1 MINFSFL
8 KKELMEMIRTPKLII
23 IATVFVFFSLIGPLS
38 AKYMNELI
46 EMFASD
52 IEISFPDPTHLQSW
66 EQFFS
71 NFTSISM
78 IVFLILITGT
88 VVSEKAKGSVYLV
101 LTKNVTRTSFILC
114 KIIAGFMLFTAM
126 FLISVLITWYY
137 TWILFDNVVYDGLWI
152 SLLSIYTLGLFFTI
166 AAVLISILFKTTT
179 HAALV
184 AFGAYA
190 LLNILT
196 ILTDLNRFNP
206 AGSATLSMRMLT
218 GDDVTGSIITNVIT
232 SIVLTVVLIITSTH
246 IFKKQEL

>member
-71 NFTSISM
+71 NITSISM
-78 IVFLILITGT
+78 IVFLILMTGT

-101 LTKNVTRTSFILC
+101 LTKNVTRSSFILC
-114 KIIAGFMLFTAM
+114 KIIAGFTLFTAM

-137 TWILFDNVVYDGLWI
+137 TWILFDSVIYEGLWI
-152 SLLSIYTLGLFFTI
+152 SLLSIYALGMFFTI
-166 AAVLISILFKTTT
+166 VAVLISILFKATT

-184 AFGAYA
+184 AFGIYA

-196 ILTDLNRFNP
+196 ILSDINRFNP
-206 AGSATLSMRMLT
+206 AGSATLSMRMLM
-218 GDDVTGSIITNVIT
+218 GDDVTTLIITNVIT
-232 SIVLTVVLIITSTH
+232 SIVLTVVLIFASIQ